1 MTRRAVYV
9 RAALVLVLVW
19 GSVWGVRSW
28 AARHRV
34 TAATV
39 EAEIHEA
46 ALVDLSQQTA
56 AVEEPISPEREA
68 RIRGI
73 AEQINQ
79 LDFTERQKNRE
90 SGVVEEFF
98 RSLSPQEK
106 DLFLDLTIAQAMD
119 KFMVALDA
127 MKPEQRKKFVEQ
139 GLKELQA
146 GRTEEELKQ
155 TEGLSKEV
163 MERISREGMRAFF
176 QKANR
181 QTKLDLA
188 PLMQSMNEVMQ
199 GMRGNEFGI
208 PQNMK

>member
-1 MTRRAVYV
+1 MTRRAVYM
-9 RAALVLVLVW
+9 RAALVLALVW
-19 GSVWGVRSW
+19 GAVWGVRSW
-28 AARHRV
+28 AAGNRV

-46 ALVDLSQQTA
+46 ALADLSQQPA
-56 AVEEPISPEREA
+56 AVKGPISPEREA
-68 RIRGI
+68 RIREI

-90 SGVVEEFF
+90 SRAVEEFF

-155 TEGLSKEV
+155 TEGLSKEI

-176 QKANR
+176 QKSSR

-188 PLMQSMNEVMQ
+188 PLMQAMNEVMQ
-199 GMRGNEFGI
+199 GMRGNELGM
-208 PQNMK
+208 PQNIK

>member
-1 MTRRAVYV
+1 
-9 RAALVLVLVW
+9 
-19 GSVWGVRSW
+19 
-28 AARHRV
+28 
-34 TAATV
+34 V

>member
-9 RAALVLVLVW
+9 RAALVLALVW
-19 GSVWGVRSW
+19 GAVWGVRSW
-28 AARHRV
+28 AVGHRV

-46 ALVDLSQQTA
+46 GLVDLSQQPA
-56 AVEEPISPEREA
+56 EVEGLISPEREA
-68 RIRGI
+68 HIREI

-90 SGVVEEFF
+90 SRAVEEFF

-106 DLFLDLTIAQAMD
+106 DLFLYLTIAQAMD

-155 TEGLSKEV
+155 TEGVSKEI

-176 QKANR
+176 QKSSR

>member
-9 RAALVLVLVW
+9 RAALVLALVW

-28 AARHRV
+28 AAGHRV

-46 ALVDLSQQTA
+46 ALVDLSQQPA
-56 AVEEPISPEREA
+56 AVGGPISPEREA
-68 RIRGI
+68 RIREI

-90 SGVVEEFF
+90 SRAVAEFF

-146 GRTEEELKQ
+146 GRTEEELKR
-155 TEGLSKEV
+155 TEGLSKEI
-163 MERISREGMRAFF
+163 MERISSEGMRAFF

>member
-9 RAALVLVLVW
+9 RAALVLALVW

-90 SGVVEEFF
+90 SRVVEEFF